1 MHEQD
6 KAILESLVSV
16 AWADGSFEDREREM
30 LEALI
35 ETFGANDDEAKEI
48 RAYANEPKSIEDIP
62 LTELSFDDRRLLM
75 NHAVVLSW
83 VDGEQADSEKK
94 FLEQLRGKLNIPDD
108 EAKELMT
115 AANDRARNLLELLAA
130 EEA

>member
-16 AWADGSFEDREREM
+16 AWADGSFDDREREM
-30 LEALI
+30 MEALI
-35 ETFGANDDEAKEI
+35 ETFGASDDEAKEI
-48 RAYANEPKSIEDIP
+48 RAYAKEPKTLEDIP
-62 LTELSFDDRRLLM
+62 LNELSFDDRRLLM

-83 VDGEQADSEKK
+83 VDGEQHDKEKK
-94 FLEQLRGKLNIPDD
+94 FLDDLRGKLNIPDD
-108 EAKELMT
+108 EAKELMET
-115 AANDRARNLLELLAA
+115 ANARARNLLELLAA